1 MATLNGT
8 VVLFGGTGANSSVL
22 GDTWIWNGTTWTEAN
37 VSGPSARYYHA
48 MATLNGTVVLFGGCP
63 TIDCSAP
70 LSDTWTWN
78 GTGWTQI
85 GVTGPSARDGH
96 AMAAW

>member
-1 MATLNGT
+1 
-8 VVLFGGTGANSSVL
+8 
-22 GDTWIWNGTTWTEAN
+22 
-37 VSGPSARYYHA
+37 